1 MRKIRF
7 FNFFDR
13 CYHEGTCMLYEPVAE
28 MVIDLLFQNGDRL
41 VRKGSPELIPDIYL
55 YNILKIA

>member
-1 MRKIRF
+1 
-7 FNFFDR
+7 
-13 CYHEGTCMLYEPVAE
+13 MLYESVAE

-41 VRKGSPELIPDIYL
+41 VRKGSPELIPDMYL